1 MHSAFLKP
9 DKEPPGDNPAKV
21 NAQSIR
27 DHVSQQKPLRQ
38 QREYVSL
45 GAVTSTAGLSTMVTH
60 PTPAKNPPAQKG
72 AAQES
77 TAAAAAATPASVI
90 SLKAM
95 FEQLGET
102 HGLPKKQA
110 QVLQA
115 DLVTALVTHLKPGAR
130 IRMSGLGTLEV
141 RHRAARTGRNPA
153 TGEAI
158 EIQASKKIAFRPAK
172 ELKEAV

>member
-1 MHSAFLKP
+1 
-9 DKEPPGDNPAKV
+9 
-21 NAQSIR
+21 
-27 DHVSQQKPLRQ
+27 
-38 QREYVSL
+38 
-45 GAVTSTAGLSTMVTH
+45 MVTR
-60 PTPAKNPPAQKG
+60 PIPAKNPPAQKG
-72 AAQES
+72 AAQRS
-77 TAAAAAATPASVI
+77 TADTATPASVI

-115 DLVTALVTHLKPGAR
+115 DLVTALVTHLKQGAR
-130 IRMSGLGTLEV
+130 IRMSGLGTLEL

-172 ELKEAV
+172 ELKAAV